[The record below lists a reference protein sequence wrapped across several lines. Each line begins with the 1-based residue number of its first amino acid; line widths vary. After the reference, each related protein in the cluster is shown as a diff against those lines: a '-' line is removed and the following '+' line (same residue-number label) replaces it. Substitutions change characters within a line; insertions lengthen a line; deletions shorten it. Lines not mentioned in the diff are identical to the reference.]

1 MKRLIFLSFIFI
13 SFGAFAQN
21 ELTLEQCYELVNT
34 NYPLAKQNDIFSKKN
49 KLDASVIQKSKLP
62 TLELAGQA
70 TYQSE
75 VTHVPID
82 NPAISIAPPNKDQYK
97 TTLSVNQLI
106 YGGAVNT
113 RLEVQNNELKTQQKQ
128 LEVSLYQLKK
138 QVNQLYFSILLMQEK
153 GKLLEAN
160 KNMLAAKLKELKAGI
175 EFGVIKSSA
184 INVLKVE
191 VLKIDQRIVE
201 VNQNKKSLMIT
212 LSQLIGSDVSAT
224 TILKNPAITT
234 KLDEEITRPELA
246 LFQLQ
251 KQQIE
256 TSEQLLTKKNGPKL
270 FGFAT
275 GGYGNPGLNM
285 LDNTFQPYYY
295 VGLKFNWNLFDWN
308 ITQKQR
314 MSLAVNK
321 EMIDNQ
327 QELFK
332 LNTNIE
338 LTRQQAEIDKI
349 AELVNSDKTIIE
361 LRKKIVASSDSELK
375 NGAITP
381 SAYTTELTHLFEA
394 ENNLKTHEI
403 QLLLAKANYKTIKGN

>member
-34 NYPLAKQNDIFSKKN
+34 NYPLAKQNALFSKKN
-49 KLDASVIQKSKLP
+49 ELDASVIQKSKLP

-106 YGGAVNT
+106 YGGAVST

-153 GKLLEAN
+153 EELLAAN
-160 KNMLAAKLKELKAGI
+160 KNLLTAKLKELKAGV

-212 LSQLIGSDVSAT
+212 LSQLIRSNISST
-224 TILKNPAITT
+224 TVLQNPAITT

-256 TSEQLLTKKNGPKL
+256 TSEQLLAKKNGPKL

-285 LDNTFQPYYY
+285 LDNTFQPYYL
-295 VGLKFNWNLFDWN
+295 VGLKFNWTIFDWN
-308 ITQKQR
+308 INKKQR

-327 QELFK
+327 QELFN

-338 LTRQQAEIDKI
+338 LTQQQAEIEKVSSLI
-349 AELVNSDKTIIE
+349 ESDKTIIE
-361 LRKKIVASSDSELK
+361 LQKKIVSAVDAQLK
-375 NGAITP
+375 NGTITP
-381 SAYTTELTHLFEA
+381 SAYTQEITALYEA